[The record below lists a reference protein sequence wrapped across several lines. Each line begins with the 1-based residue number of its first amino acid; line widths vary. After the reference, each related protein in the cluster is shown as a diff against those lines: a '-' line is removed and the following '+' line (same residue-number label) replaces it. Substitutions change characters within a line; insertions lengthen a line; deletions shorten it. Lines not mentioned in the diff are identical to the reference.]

1 MIKITDVSKLEN
13 TINSMVDTQGMYT
26 SSSAAFIGKTENK
39 CITITVFN
47 RDAFEREF
55 NEDFNDFSVKHFCL
69 TERDNSEGWSEIEGK
84 RWFSISREDLC
95 TPKAALLRAISE
107 CDRDLDWFKM
117 LMMVVNL
124 LASDT
129 QHPSETLSPDVS
141 GLCVDGQTPQQLLHA
156 VAAKPTQE

>member
-1 MIKITDVSKLEN
+1 MLKVTDIHKLEKVIN
-13 TINSMVDTQGMYT
+13 ESISCTAGCTIKTTAV
-26 SSSAAFIGKTENK
+26 IGKTK
-39 CITITVFN
+39 DHVLTVTTWKVRAYCEESF
-47 RDAFEREF
+47 DAPGDISKR
-55 NEDFNDFSVKHFCL
+55 NVCL
-69 TERDNSEGWSEIEGK
+69 ATKSNSEGWSEIEGK

-156 VAAKPTQE
+156 ATAKPTQE